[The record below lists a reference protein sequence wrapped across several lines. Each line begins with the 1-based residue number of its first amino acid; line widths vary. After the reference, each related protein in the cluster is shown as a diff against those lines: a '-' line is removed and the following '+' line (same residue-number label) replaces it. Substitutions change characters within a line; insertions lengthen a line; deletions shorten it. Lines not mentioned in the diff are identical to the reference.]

1 MVKKIIAVPIWHM
14 QEFIYLIRST
24 TTHYLML
31 QPSHVYSPLQIVLL
45 EVKIEP
51 CGVCQWSVF
60 ISVQKSR
67 RSMARAVAVL
77 QNLIWEFELDGPQET
92 VQ

>member
-1 MVKKIIAVPIWHM
+1 MYTVHCK
-14 QEFIYLIRST
+14 
-24 TTHYLML
+24 
-31 QPSHVYSPLQIVLL
+31 IVLL

-51 CGVCQWSVF
+51 RGVRQWSVF
-60 ISVQKSR
+60 ISVWKAG

-92 VQ
+92 VQWAGHEHFP

>member
-1 MVKKIIAVPIWHM
+1 MVKKIIAVPIWHI
-14 QEFIYLIRST
+14 QKSIYLIRST

-31 QPSHVYSPLQIVLL
+31 QPSHVYSIVHCKIMLV

-60 ISVQKSR
+60 ISVQKAQ
-67 RSMARAVAVL
+67 RSIARAVAVL
-77 QNLIWEFELDGPQET
+77 QNLI
-92 VQ
+92 

>member
-1 MVKKIIAVPIWHM
+1 MTVATLQSIAWPFLMVKKIIAVPIWHM

-45 EVKIEP
+45 EVK
-51 CGVCQWSVF
+51 
-60 ISVQKSR
+60 
-67 RSMARAVAVL
+67 
-77 QNLIWEFELDGPQET
+77 
-92 VQ
+92 

>member
-1 MVKKIIAVPIWHM
+1 MYIVHCK
-14 QEFIYLIRST
+14 
-24 TTHYLML
+24 
-31 QPSHVYSPLQIVLL
+31 IVLL

-60 ISVQKSR
+60 ISVQKSQ

-77 QNLIWEFELDGPQET
+77 QNLIWEFELDGPKKQCSELDMNIFPT
-92 VQ
+92 APKWI